1 MLQTHE
7 HGPVRYFAL
16 GKSWAGRTMM
26 TTGVYFV
33 DGTLIDTGP
42 ANAQPEFAAI
52 LGRVDAEQ
60 VVLTHH
66 HEDHTGNAVFA
77 ANHLDRPPL
86 AHSLALPLLRNPRP
100 LPLYRKMVWGSAPGI
115 AAEALGKAL
124 HTRSHTFEVLHT
136 PGHAP
141 DHVALLEPEE
151 RWLFVGDLYISP
163 RLAVMQPDEDA
174 GALIGSLR
182 LLLELPDCTLF
193 CQHTG
198 VHPSHQRALGAKL
211 DFLLGV
217 QKEAR
222 VLREEGRTVAEI
234 TRHLGIEKP
243 MIKLLSGGEL
253 SARNLVRALL
263 RAAGVD
269 AGDG

>member
-1 MLQTHE
+1 MLQAHE

-16 GKSWAGRTMM
+16 GKSWAGRTVMSS
-26 TTGVYFV
+26 GVYFV

-42 ANAQPEFAAI
+42 ANAQVQFAAV

-86 AHSLALPLLRNPRP
+86 AHGLALPLLRNPRP
-100 LPLYRKMVWGSAPGI
+100 LPLYRRMVWGSAPAL
-115 AAEALGKAL
+115 AAEALGKTL
-124 HTRSHTFEVLHT
+124 HTPSHTFEVLHT

-141 DHVALLEPEE
+141 DHVALYEPDE

-174 GALIGSLR
+174 GKLIGSLR
-182 LLLELPDCTLF
+182 RLLTLPDCTLF

-198 VHPSHQRALGAKL
+198 VHHSHQQRLGAKL

-217 QKEAR
+217 QREAR
-222 VLREEGRTVAEI
+222 VMHEEGCTVAEI
-234 TRHLGIEKP
+234 TRRLGIEKP
-243 MIKLLSGGEL
+243 MIKVLSGGEL

-263 RAAGVD
+263 RASGV
-269 AGDG
+269 AVRNG